1 MLSILGLSFLTWE
14 PHCIWTPFLRPAHLK
29 GLGRGSERR
38 LCDAGSQDQG
48 EKCSVFP
55 VCFQTAR
62 PQVYTQRNPGRCHGN
77 RSNSRELKLLDLAR
91 LTMHVTHSLPSCK
104 SARTDP
110 RLVQARRS
118 RLSGDLEQITSS
130 EPPACSR
137 PPLPAQKIWTKE
149 NI

>member
-1 MLSILGLSFLTWE
+1 MLGARI
-14 PHCIWTPFLRPAHLK
+14 R
-29 GLGRGSERR
+29 GRNVLFSLFASKQLAPR
-38 LCDAGSQDQG
+38 
-48 EKCSVFP
+48 F
-55 VCFQTAR
+55 
-62 PQVYTQRNPGRCHGN
+62 TQRNPGRCHGN